1 MQKGN
6 NHCIVPSEISIL
18 ILFSSC
24 RSVATS
30 AYDGRGGR
38 DYRHYPR
45 ESGSKS
51 DGEQNT
57 RQRRQQH
64 YYRGHRSRAGLSDTY
79 ASPCVLFLS
88 LYRVSQKFVPHLC
101 RCCAGAVFFTLLL
114 SIQLHRI
121 GFYIAFDTLFLPMA
135 SDLLLPLR
143 KAPSLLRKM
152 SELRKFLKKGF

>member
-1 MQKGN
+1 M
-6 NHCIVPSEISIL
+6 NHTFNPPRVSEIKEAPWGLNRAFAVFVCWLHDRLVTVVPIF
-18 ILFSSC
+18 IQFSSC

-79 ASPCVLFLS
+79 VPLF
-88 LYRVSQKFVPHLC
+88 V
-101 RCCAGAVFFTLLL
+101 LLL
-114 SIQLHRI
+114 SLHRVPKNLRPVCVATVEEL
-121 GFYIAFDTLFLPMA
+121 YV
-135 SDLLLPLR
+135 LLLR
-143 KAPSLLRKM
+143 S
-152 SELRKFLKKGF
+152 